1 MSNINVLTIEQVD
14 AKFQKACLHLKKL
27 NRLMDEQQTRYNRAE
42 INGQKSF
49 RYNQRIRLCVLE
61 GIKEVYYQY
70 AFRLAQKLDDMRQA
84 AGYIIISD
92 EDQEWSDSDNNQ

>member
-14 AKFQKACLHLKKL
+14 AKFQKACLHLKKI
-27 NRLMDEQQTRYNRAE
+27 NRLMDQQQTRYHRAE
-42 INGQKSF
+42 INGQNSF

-92 EDQEWSDSDNNQ
+92 EDQEWSDGDNNQ